1 LLTLTSHSAYL
12 LQENFTNGYPG
23 HEKAFRKAMLDLIG
37 QEKYDYFWDRFYT
50 YFYSSA
56 DAEWFASI
64 GLNMQRLAINYR
76 HLSDD
81 LDPYVINEAGFKWID
96 RVVKIVSFPQG
107 SLGGDSDS
115 SVAIGSS
122 FPKPD

>member
-1 LLTLTSHSAYL
+1 
-12 LQENFTNGYPG
+12 
-23 HEKAFRKAMLDLIG
+23 MLDLIG

-122 FPKPD
+122 FPKPDSLFLYFNRTEMLASTPSSTFTRRLEGRTL